1 MEQNHN
7 GDSKTC
13 WVGGEQVGFLLG
25 FFTKYCHTQHSSNEE
40 FKKEISSRSCLL
52 KLILSS
58 RNFLLSS
65 SFNQDMDMA
74 YLIKMGL
81 QDFPFLYRKRDKKKN
96 QINQH
101 ITCDPFK
108 TTSYILN
115 FKKGS
120 LLKKHLEW
128 VPQFL
133 FVGFLKKINFKYRNF
148 KIMQFGHFQ

>member
-1 MEQNHN
+1 ML
-7 GDSKTC
+7 S
-13 WVGGEQVGFLLG
+13 GGEQVGFLLV

-74 YLIKMGL
+74 YLIKIGL
-81 QDFPFLYRKRDKKKN
+81 QDFPFFYRKRDKKKY

-101 ITCDPFK
+101 ITYDPFK

-115 FKKGS
+115 FFKKRILVEKTS
-120 LLKKHLEW
+120 RMSSPIL
-128 VPQFL
+128 VC
-133 FVGFLKKINFKYRNF
+133 GFS
-148 KIMQFGHFQ
+148 